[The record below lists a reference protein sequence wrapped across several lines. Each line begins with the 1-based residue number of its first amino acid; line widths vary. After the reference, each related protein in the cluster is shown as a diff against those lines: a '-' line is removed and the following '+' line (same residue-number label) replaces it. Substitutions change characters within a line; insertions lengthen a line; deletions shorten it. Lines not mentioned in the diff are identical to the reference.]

1 MIGGDLYDPANIDWE
16 NLPLSTSRGKKRIGY
31 CRIPNQYGSG
41 VGTFLK
47 TLMKRVRPGAS
58 RIGRTIAQEGMDTAA
73 LIGEDYME
81 GMELTSSIKKRSKK
95 SAKRLLRK
103 ALKSMPIERKGLN
116 DESGTDVEDEE
127 ETSPQKFQ
135 KGSGDS
141 IILKKMKEE
150 YGVNR
155 RERRA
160 RKTDFEGMI

>member
-1 MIGGDLYDPANIDWE
+1 
-16 NLPLSTSRGKKRIGY
+16 
-31 CRIPNQYGSG
+31 
-41 VGTFLK
+41 
-47 TLMKRVRPGAS
+47 MKRVRPGAS